1 MSAASLIAAIQTTDP
16 AVLRAEVERLMA
28 EHHQAKR
35 RSPSKTVPNP
45 LDDTLGALELTA
57 LHVAAKAYAVHRANP
72 TLARAFDE
80 MVQILLD
87 EGANPA
93 LEIGVK
99 RERRW
104 LMGRY
109 VMMEVAPGQTVAE
122 VCERHLPP
130 SLTYH
135 FETYVGGRNQN
146 IGTLW
151 GSKNRECLSAA
162 MKEHWRKRKA
172 EEKMGRSESATA

>member
-16 AVLRAEVERLMA
+16 ALLRAEVERLMA
-28 EHHQAKR
+28 EHREAKR

-72 TLARAFDE
+72 ILARAFDE

-104 LMGRY
+104 LLGRY
-109 VMMEVAPGQTVAE
+109 VMVEVAPGKTVAE
-122 VCERHLPP
+122 VCERNLPP
-130 SLTYH
+130 SLAYH
-135 FETYVGGRNQN
+135 FDTYVGGRNQN

-151 GSKNRECLSAA
+151 GDKNRECLSAA
-162 MKEHWRKRKA
+162 MKKHWRKRKA
-172 EEKMGRSESATA
+172 EEKEAKRQSATV